1 LAKPDHLEVEDVA
14 GRDRMIVHVIDN
26 LRPASG
32 GPTTVV
38 IQLAEQQAA
47 VGKQVYVICREGPD
61 VRSERESLERRW
73 GRAGIGWTELHSI
86 SVGRRSRELE
96 NRLVELS
103 PQVVHLHCVWES
115 ILHSAHA
122 VCRRVDVP
130 TVMSTHGM
138 LHPFVL
144 AQKWLKKSAYLAL
157 FGNVVR
163 ANKSVLALNNE
174 ESRYVEARFG
184 VPATVLPNAVDVT
197 SYLRPPSGVFRSTIP
212 SLRGSPFIL
221 FVGRLHPIKGIDLL
235 VKSFARAREQGVPH
249 HLVIAG
255 PDDGA
260 RTDLLAL
267 VERLG
272 ISQCVHLPGPVW
284 GHMKLEAF
292 ADCDVFAHRPRFE
305 GFGIA
310 VAEAMASGKP
320 VVTTRKCLLDGAADA
335 GAVLESPDD
344 DIGFAAALARVCRD
358 PALRSTLGSSGRRW
372 VSEQLSW
379 HRVLKIADDAYSL

>member
-1 LAKPDHLEVEDVA
+1 MWLFVES
-14 GRDRMIVHVIDN
+14 GSMIVHVIDN

-38 IQLAEQQAA
+38 LQLAEQQAA
-47 VGKQVYVICREGPD
+47 AGKRVHVICREGPD
-61 VRSERESLERRW
+61 IASERESLERRW
-73 GRAGIGWTELHSI
+73 GRAGIGWMEVNSTPIGS
-86 SVGRRSRELE
+86 RRRHIEACIAG
-96 NRLVELS
+96 LS
-103 PQVVHLHCVWES
+103 PHVVHLHCVWEG
-115 ILHSAHA
+115 ILRSAHA
-122 VCRRVDVP
+122 ACQRISVP
-130 TVMSTHGM
+130 TVMSSHGM
-138 LHPFVL
+138 LHPYVL
-144 AQKWLKKSAYLAL
+144 AQKWLKKAAYLSL
-157 FGNVVR
+157 FGEVVR
-163 ANKSVLALNNE
+163 ANRMLLALNDE
-174 ESRYVEARFG
+174 ECTYIQARFG
-184 VPATVLPNAVDVT
+184 VPARVLPNAIDT
-197 SYLRPPSGVFRSTIP
+197 TAYDRPQSGVFRASVP
-212 SLRGSPFIL
+212 SLQGSPFIL
-221 FVGRLHPIKGIDLL
+221 FVGRLHAIKGIDLL

-260 RTDLLAL
+260 RADLLAL